1 MEKDKDKDKKNLGE
15 RITLF
20 AAILKEQYDSLR
32 FIAYK
37 ERKSLAEV
45 TREAID
51 TYLKTKKIDLKEY
64 KEKGHELSLPR

>member
-1 MEKDKDKDKKNLGE
+1 MKVEKKKLGE

-20 AAILKEQYDSLR
+20 AAILKEQYEALR

-37 ERKSLAEV
+37 EKKSLAEV

-51 TYLKTKKIDLKEY
+51 IYLKTKKIDLKENEG
-64 KEKGHELSLPR
+64 KEFEDSLAI